1 MSQQSRHFLT
11 LLTAL
16 LVQQTALGAEVKG
29 TLVLPTV
36 VVGNVPTG
44 YTATRV
50 AAPAASFRAPHVDG
64 AVFLRSKES
73 LPLPPPTA
81 KWKLKISGLRFE
93 PSVIACAVDETIEIL
108 NADRTD
114 MTVGVGAETLQA
126 IKPGATLS
134 YLCQQDGVLRLRVL
148 EWPHMRATLY
158 VGAVGIT
165 GIPGPDGKFSLN
177 APAGTYALEI
187 IGPDA
192 KLGELSVTVAQN
204 AVDLGRIEGA
214 TPAPAAA
221 PGGSPAASPSPSPSP
236 AASPTAEPKP
246 SKEPKPSPRPEGS
259 AAPRPKPKPAGDE
272 DPFKLEP

>member
-11 LLTAL
+11 LLAAL

-36 VVGNVPTG
+36 VASNVPTG

-50 AAPAASFRAPHVDG
+50 AAPAASYRAPHVDG

-73 LPLPPPTA
+73 LPLPAPSA

-93 PSVIACAVDETIEIL
+93 PSVIACAVDETIEISNL
-108 NADRTD
+108 DRSD
-114 MTVGVGAETLQA
+114 MTVGVGAETLQT

-134 YLCQQDGVLRLRVL
+134 YLCQQDGVLRLRVV

-214 TPAPAAA
+214 SPAPAA
-221 PGGSPAASPSPSPSP
+221 SPAPSASPGPSPSP
-236 AASPTAEPKP
+236 AASPAPEPKP
-246 SKEPKPSPRPEGS
+246 SKEPKPSTRPEGT
-259 AAPRPKPKPAGDE
+259 PRPKPKPAGDE